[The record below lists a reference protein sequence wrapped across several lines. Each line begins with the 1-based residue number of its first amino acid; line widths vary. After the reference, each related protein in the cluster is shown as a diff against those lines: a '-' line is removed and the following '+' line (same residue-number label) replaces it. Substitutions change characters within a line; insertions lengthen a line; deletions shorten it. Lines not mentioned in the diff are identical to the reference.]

1 MYRKSQTLS
10 LVEGFLYALM
20 VGAGESYLPAYV
32 LSIGMS
38 EVFAGLLVT
47 LPMVS
52 GAFIQLFTP
61 HFIKQ
66 FKSHKHWIVVMVF
79 IQALT
84 FLPLIHFTMTESPQF
99 WTLFV
104 VLTIYWASGF
114 AAGPVWNYWMGRL
127 IPLQA
132 GQKFFAFRTRLVQ
145 YGTIIGLFI
154 GGLSL
159 HHRIELLPFAS
170 VFTGLFLIAF
180 LARLI
185 SSLLLSQHYFEKEWQ
200 PTRNLSFTK
209 SVKVFINHPDKRK
222 LFIVLIPFQC
232 AVFVSAPFVNPYML
246 AQLKMD
252 YTHYMFAIAALFFGK
267 IVSLQVIEKM
277 KSQISSFGIF
287 KLGLILI
294 APMPVCW
301 SFSHEYSYIVILQLL
316 SGVFWSL
323 VEYGLSLIFF
333 KDLTEE
339 EKIPVIT
346 MYNFLNSIA
355 IIVGTFIG
363 SRVLI
368 KYGEVLSS
376 YQMLF
381 VFGGCLR
388 LFALTPLFLYMNPHK
403 K

>member
-1 MYRKSQTLS
+1 MYRKSQKLS
-10 LVEGFLYALM
+10 LIEGFLYALM
-20 VGAGESYLPAYV
+20 VGAGETYLPAYV

-38 EVFAGLLVT
+38 EVFAGLLVS

-52 GAFIQLFTP
+52 GAFIQLVTP
-61 HFIKQ
+61 RLIQQ
-66 FKSHKHWIVVMVF
+66 FSSHKHWIVVMVL

-84 FLPLIHFTMTESPQF
+84 FIPLIHFTMTESPQF
-99 WTLFV
+99 WTLFF

-127 IPLQA
+127 IPIQS

-145 YGTIIGLFI
+145 YGTIIGLVI

-159 HHRIELLPFAS
+159 NHRIEILPFAS
-170 VFTGLFLIAF
+170 VFTGLFLVAF
-180 LARLI
+180 LARLL
-185 SSLLLSQHYFEKEWQ
+185 SSFLLSQHSFEKEWQ
-200 PTRNLSFTK
+200 PSRTLSFAKTI
-209 SVKVFINHPDKRK
+209 KVFINHPDKRK
-222 LFIVLIPFQC
+222 LFVVLIPFQC

-252 YTHYMFAIAALFFGK
+252 YTHYMLAIAALFFGK
-267 IVSLQVIEKM
+267 IVSLQIIEKM

-287 KLGLILI
+287 KLGLFLI

-301 SFSHEYSYIVILQLL
+301 AFSHDFYYIVILQLL

-333 KDLTEE
+333 KDLTDE

-346 MYNFLNSIA
+346 MYNFLNALA
-355 IIVGTFIG
+355 IIVGTYLG
-363 SRVLI
+363 SRVLL
-368 KYGEVLSS
+368 KYGEVITS
-376 YQMLF
+376 YEMLF
-381 VFGGCLR
+381 VLGGCLR
-388 LFALTPLFLYMNPHK
+388 LFALTPMLFYMNK
-403 K
+403 NE